1 MARFRG
7 KETNTTGDAFLAT
20 FDGPARGVRCALAIV
35 LAVRQL
41 GIQVRAGVHT
51 GECELMGDN
60 VGRIAVHN
68 GARIMAKAKPGLCW
82 SPGQWRTSCQ
92 APELI
97 FGTTG
102 SPAEGSPRRV
112 EAIRRAFLKA
122 IAYRACGAVAAQT
135 ALTPKRLQAP
145 HAS

>member
-20 FDGPARGVRCALAIV
+20 FDGPARGVSCALAIV

-51 GECELMGDN
+51 GECEFDGRN
-60 VGRIAVHN
+60 VG
-68 GARIMAKAKPGLCW
+68 
-82 SPGQWRTSCQ
+82 
-92 APELI
+92 
-97 FGTTG
+97 
-102 SPAEGSPRRV
+102 
-112 EAIRRAFLKA
+112 
-122 IAYRACGAVAAQT
+122 GAVAAQT

-145 HAS
+145 RAG